1 MIEIFGQ
8 SGTAACTALLCQ
20 KEQATREDLVKRF
33 RFVFT
38 GIDQARF
45 YQTANLGDRLICL
58 SHITSFRFRQMT
70 LDGTLYKIPHT
81 FNETNFFSD
90 YTIRDFKNEKL
101 PLEFVK
107 VAEFKN
113 LIGRALKLEKLM
125 K

>member
-1 MIEIFGQ
+1 MLQLIDTSSSPLVVNF
-8 SGTAACTALLCQ
+8 TQ
-20 KEQATREDLVKRF
+20 K
-33 RFVFT
+33 
-38 GIDQARF
+38 
-45 YQTANLGDRLICL
+45 
-58 SHITSFRFRQMT
+58 
-70 LDGTLYKIPHT
+70 
-81 FNETNFFSD
+81 FNNSITNFFSD